1 VQHFSAFGRRHRQA
15 PFDAI
20 VYQMGGSTYHLY
32 MYEPLQAVPGIVVL
46 HDLMWSHVLYNEY
59 NDQDDLDG
67 FKREVVALEGQHAL
81 DELLAIEERAD
92 TDPAAAHQDLWTFL
106 ADQPMLGRV
115 IDASVAQ
122 VVHFD
127 SARVEL
133 EQRYGATRVRTIPMG
148 VSDPVPPGRPLQAAE
163 TRARLGLGPSTFVIG
178 VFGIVH
184 PVKRLESCVR
194 ALARLVAD
202 HPDSVLLVVGEALA
216 GGYVEQLAG
225 LAAELG
231 VLPHV
236 RFAGYLPRSEFDAQ
250 LLCCDAV
257 VNLRAP
263 LTKHMSATLVRGL
276 AAGRPMIV
284 SALADWDFLPEDA
297 CMQVPPGDG
306 EVDALV
312 GHLATL
318 ASDPARRHHMSAAAR
333 DYFSREASVERMA
346 ARYGEL
352 IAEVAAG
359 TPG

>member
-1 VQHFSAFGRRHRQA
+1 
-15 PFDAI
+15 
-20 VYQMGGSTYHLY
+20 MGGSTYHLY

-59 NDQDDLDG
+59 NDRDDLDG
-67 FKREVVALEGQHAL
+67 FKREVVALEGQAAL
-81 DELLAIEERAD
+81 DDLEAIEGRRD
-92 TDPAAAHQDLWTFL
+92 TDPLGSHQDLWTFL
-106 ADQPMLGRV
+106 SEHPMLGRV
-115 IDASVAQ
+115 MDASLAEI
-122 VVHFD
+122 VHFP

-148 VSDPVPPGRPLQAAE
+148 VSDPVPHSRPFQAAE
-163 TRARLGLGPSTFVIG
+163 TRARLGLGLSTFVVG
-178 VFGIVH
+178 VLGIVH
-184 PVKRLESCVR
+184 PVKRIESCLR
-194 ALARLVAD
+194 ALARLVPD
-202 HPDSVLLVVGEALA
+202 HPDTVMLVIGEALA
-216 GGYVEQLAG
+216 ADYVEQLTG

-236 RFAGYLPRSEFDAQ
+236 RFAGYLPRAEFDAQ

-297 CMQVPPGDG
+297 CMQVPLGDS
-306 EVDALV
+306 EVDVLA

-318 ASDPARRHHMSAAAR
+318 ASDPERRRHMSAAAR
-333 DYFSREASVERMA
+333 SYFYREASAERMA
-346 ARYGEL
+346 ARYGDV
-352 IAEVAAG
+352 IAEISGRARA
-359 TPG
+359 